1 MRVPSEGGETYIDM
15 RGLAGSGRLPSPW
28 WVHLDSNQGPAGYE
42 PVALTA
48 ELWTL
53 SRQAR
58 GSGSIAAPSRA
69 SIRRDVTVSA

>member
-1 MRVPSEGGETYIDM
+1 MRFPFEGGGTYIDM
-15 RGLAGSGRLPSPW
+15 QGLAGFVAPSPW

-58 GSGSIAAPSRA
+58 GSGSIAHRGV
-69 SIRRDVTVSA
+69 RRFDAM